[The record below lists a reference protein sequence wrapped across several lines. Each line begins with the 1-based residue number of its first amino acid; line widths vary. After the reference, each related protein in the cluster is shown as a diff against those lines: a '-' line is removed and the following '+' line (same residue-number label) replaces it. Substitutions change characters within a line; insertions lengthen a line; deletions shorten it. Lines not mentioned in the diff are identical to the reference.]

1 MVINVGD
8 FTLVC
13 GDWLWHSVEYIRYFY
28 AVMISV
34 CQVTRASKCCV
45 LARNIL
51 SIIIAVCLLLV
62 PFWYL

>member
-8 FTLVC
+8 FSLVY
-13 GDWLWHSVEYIRYFY
+13 GGWLWHSVEYVRYFY
-28 AVMISV
+28 VVMTRE
-34 CQVTRASKCCV
+34 CQVTQASKFCV

-62 PFWYL
+62 PLWYL

>member
-34 CQVTRASKCCV
+34 CQVTWASKCV